1 MPALL
6 LYLLKMQGALL
17 LLLAVYYGL
26 LRRLTFHE
34 LNRAYLLAALG
45 LAAVYPVLDLGWLRP
60 AVAPAAPLAAVL
72 PAWAGAAGP
81 AAPAAPGPNYGAW
94 LLAAYSLGAAV
105 LLLQLLVQVASLWRL
120 HRASRP
126 AEAAGVQFRAVMGEV
141 SPFSFG
147 RTIYLNPAH
156 HAPAELPVVLLHEQV
171 HVRQAHTLDV
181 LLGHLHRVL
190 AWASPAAWLW
200 LRATQENLEFIADA
214 AVLRENQLAPQQYQY
229 SLVRLST
236 LAAGSPLAT
245 HFSFITLKNR
255 IRMMNSLPFAPRQLL
270 RYAAVLPI
278 ALGLLLTAA
287 ATQAT
292 PAVVAT
298 STLADT
304 EKPAPI
310 SALPPAALR
319 HIVQQY
325 PGYRLIGVSEVR
337 AADGTNL
344 RYKAEIAIGRRP
356 ENVLFDAQGQPVAV
370 VEPIYFLDGKRI
382 EKKALDNLNPATIES
397 MNVVKGAATA
407 TFGPEASNGVILVF
421 TKQNRNSAEVL
432 AFMKT
437 HSIVLQPASGADA
450 RLMEN
455 AKQGKPLTAADLN
468 GRLLMVDGR
477 EVSPADV
484 QLTPD
489 KLESVF
495 VLDAEHAVKKYGEKG
510 RQGAI
515 VIITK

>member
-6 LYLLKMQGALL
+6 LYLLQMQLALL

-26 LRRLTFHE
+26 LRRLTFHQ
-34 LNRAYLLAALG
+34 LNRGYLLAALA

-60 AVAPAAPLAAVL
+60 AVAPAAPLMQVV
-72 PAWAGAAGP
+72 PAWTEATGT
-81 AAPAAPGPNYGAW
+81 AAPAASGPEYGAW
-94 LLAAYSLGAAV
+94 LLAAYGLGAAG
-105 LLLQLLVQVASLWRL
+105 LLLRLLVQGASLWRL

-126 AEAAGVQFRAVMGEV
+126 VEAAGVRFRAVAGEV

-147 RTIYLNPAH
+147 RAIYLNPAH
-156 HAPAELPVVLLHEQV
+156 HAPAELPVALLHEQV

-214 AVLRENQLAPQQYQY
+214 AVLRESQLAPKQYQY

-236 LAAGSPLAT
+236 LAAGSPLT
-245 HFSFITLKNR
+245 TPFSFITLKNR
-255 IRMMNSLPFAPRQLL
+255 IRMMNSLPSGRRQLL

-292 PAVVAT
+292 PAVAT

-356 ENVLFDAQGQPVAV
+356 ENVLFDAQGQPVV
-370 VEPIYFLDGKRI
+370 VAEPIYFLDGERI